1 MRKDRVRAF
10 RSSRVQ
16 SRPSTRSRLIEALT
30 ETVLRHIQ
38 ACSFVNIRLVP
49 GWADAEAVVPGN

>member
-1 MRKDRVRAF
+1 
-10 RSSRVQ
+10 
-16 SRPSTRSRLIEALT
+16 
-30 ETVLRHIQ
+30 VLRHIQ